1 MLLLL
6 ALAHATPGEV
16 TLPLSEWTALHPAA
30 TSPAA
35 PADAVHHTRR
45 LVGAVDRGLLHAT
58 LTHQLDAL
66 RPVALPVL
74 PAAATVVEA
83 RLDGQ
88 PAPLSLTDRYR
99 VDVRPGRHTVQL
111 DLLQGQAS
119 DRSERRVHLALP
131 PGGPTSFELTLPEAP
146 VDVTLAHGVVTSTRE
161 AVGHT
166 VVTGWVDGSGSLDL
180 AWERRTTHEATDA
193 RLDAEVYAL
202 LDLGGDLVTGHGSY
216 RFDVLAGEVDRV
228 ALPLPPGLEVTEVRG
243 DQVLQWHSN
252 NGELAVLLRE
262 VEDEQVDL
270 VVGYQYPAHLDGP
283 TDLLTPLPTAASGV
297 TGSVRGALGVVAPV
311 AMDVALAG
319 VDHARQLAPRDIP
332 QALVELSADPLRAA
346 IAFDEPPVASA
357 TTTRQGEV
365 LTSASR
371 IDDLQGISLL
381 MEDGTEVGK
390 LRLAVRNADRQLL
403 TVDLPEGARLTHCF
417 RDGAPL
423 RPAADAS
430 HPGRVLVPLTRS
442 RKTEAHTYTVEP
454 GDTLSSIASSNYGDA
469 NRWQQVQWAN
479 PGVDADRLQVGQQLT
494 LPALSDADTESF
506 ILELG
511 WERHTAPLGT
521 FGRRAVGLPELDLD
535 VQAATWH
542 VYLPEH
548 LETLTVASNLTQL
561 SGVHTDPLTR
571 VVDFLVQ
578 AGVTGSSAYAGG
590 RDKSGYKNAITF
602 RRSTYE
608 AEAAQVA
615 ASAEA
620 VSAYPLVGQRIRFRG
635 SLLGTEAPV
644 ATVRYVG
651 EGLASTARTVL
662 WLLAVGLGWRV
673 GREPRDAATWAAVG
687 TGVLGAGVVGH
698 FLLGSYGRFAW
709 GADVGMAVALIPLLW
724 AQRRRPRLGELLGVG
739 SASLGLL
746 VLGLAKPILLP
757 LVLAPILLGCA
768 RRLA

>member
-1 MLLLL
+1 MLLLAL
-6 ALAHATPGEV
+6 ALAHATPGDV
-16 TLPLSEWTALHPAA
+16 TLPLDAWHALHPPPR
-30 TSPAA
+30 TTA
-35 PADAVHHTRR
+35 PPGRALPVARALRGT
-45 LVGAVDRGLLHAT
+45 VDRGLLEAT
-58 LTHQLDAL
+58 LRTEVEAPA
-66 RPVALPVL
+66 PVLLPVL
-74 PAAATVVEA
+74 PVGTTIADA
-83 RLDGQ
+83 RLDGR
-88 PAPLSLTDRYR
+88 PAALTLDDHYR
-99 VDVRPGRHTVQL
+99 VLLAPGRHVV
-111 DLLQGQAS
+111 DLELLHGQAT
-119 DRSERRVHLALP
+119 DRFERRVRLP
-131 PGGPTSFELTLPEAP
+131 LPDGGPTRFELLLPEAP
-146 VDVTLAHGVVTSTRE
+146 IDVTLNGGVVTSTTQEGATTRV
-161 AVGHT
+161 VG
-166 VVTGWVDGSGSLDL
+166 WLDGAGDLDL
-180 AWERRTTHEATDA
+180 AWERRATHDATDA
-193 RLDAEVYAL
+193 RLDTEVHAL
-202 LDLGGDLVTGHGSY
+202 LSLGGDLVEGRAAAT
-216 RFDVLAGEVDRV
+216 FEVLAGAVDRV
-228 ALPLPPGLEVTEVRG
+228 DLELPDGVEITEVAG
-243 DQVLQWHSN
+243 PDVLQWHTRA
-252 NGELAVLLRE
+252 GRVEVLLRR
-262 VEDEQVDL
+262 VIDERVALD
-270 VVGYQYPAHLDGP
+270 VRFQYPARIDAP
-283 TDLLTPLPTAASGV
+283 TPLQVPLPDGA
-297 TGSVRGALGVVAPV
+297 VRGVLGVVAPV
-311 AMDVALAG
+311 ALDIAVADVAGATPI
-319 VDHARQLAPRDIP
+319 ASRDVP
-332 QALVELSADPLRAA
+332 QALVELSSEPLRMAM
-346 IAFDEPPVASA
+346 AFDADARVTA

-371 IDDLQGISLL
+371 IDDLQGISLA

-417 RDGAPL
+417 RNGMPL
-423 RPAADAS
+423 RPAADGA

-454 GDTLSSIASSNYGDA
+454 GDTLSSIASDNYGDA

-479 PGVDADRLQVGQQLT
+479 PGVDADRLQVGQELT
-494 LPALSDADTESF
+494 LPALSGADTESF

-511 WERHTAPLGT
+511 WERRTAPLGEY
-521 FGRRAVGLPELDLD
+521 GRRAIGLPELDLD

-578 AGVTGSSAYAGG
+578 SGVTGSSAYAGG
-590 RDKSGYKNAITF
+590 RGPSSYKNAITF

-608 AEAAQVA
+608 AETAQVVA
-615 ASAEA
+615 ISEA

-673 GREPRDAATWAAVG
+673 GREPRDATTWVAVG
-687 TGVLGAGVVGH
+687 SGFVGAAVVGH

-709 GADVGMAVALIPLLW
+709 GADVGMAAALLPLLW
-724 AQRRRPRLGELLGVG
+724 AQRRRPRLRELVGVG
-739 SASLGLL
+739 AAGFGLL

-757 LVLAPILLGCA
+757 LVLAPILLVGA

>member
-390 LRLAVRNADRQLL
+390 LRLAVRNADRQVLGV
-403 TVDLPEGARLTHCF
+403 TLPEGARLTHCY

-423 RPAADAS
+423 RPAAD
-430 HPGRVLVPLTRS
+430 GTDRVLVPLTRS
-442 RKTEAHTYTVEP
+442 QRSAVRSYTVQS
-454 GDTLSSIASSNYGDA
+454 GDTLSGIAADNYGDA
-469 NRWQQVQWAN
+469 TQWTSLAVAN
-479 PGVDADRLQVGQQLT
+479 PHIDSGNLQVGQVLQLPT
-494 LPALSDADTESF
+494 LGDTDVQSF
-506 ILELG
+506 VLELG
-511 WERHTAPLGT
+511 WERATDPLTPVGSRT
-521 FGRRAVGLPELDLD
+521 VGLPQLDLE
-535 VQAATWH
+535 VMAATWH
-542 VYLPEH
+542 LYLPEH
-548 LETLTVASNLTQL
+548 IEPLTVDATLTQV
-561 SGVHTDPLTR
+561 SGTHTDPLTR
-571 VVDFLVQ
+571 LVDLLVHS
-578 AGVTGSSAYAGG
+578 GVTGPSAYAGG
-590 RDKSGYKNAITF
+590 GYRNMLSK
-602 RRSTYE
+602 RRSYF
-608 AEAAQVA
+608 EAAQQEQA
-615 ASAEA
+615 AAPLS
-620 VSAYPLVGQRIRFRG
+620 SYPLVGQRLRFRG
-635 SLLGTEAPV
+635 HLLGTRAPA

-651 EGLASTARTVL
+651 EGVAEAVRWSAWGLALLVAGWLARRPRSAAPVATA
-662 WLLAVGLGWRV
+662 AVGLG
-673 GREPRDAATWAAVG
+673 
-687 TGVLGAGVVGH
+687 LGAVVGH
-698 FLLGSYGRFAW
+698 YLLGTYGALVS
-709 GADVGMAVALIPLLW
+709 GAN
-724 AQRRRPRLGELLGVG
+724 
-739 SASLGLL
+739 
-746 VLGLAKPILLP
+746 LGLALGLVPWLWRHRRMPRAHEAVIAFVTLPPLALFLLVKPA
-757 LVLAPILLGCA
+757 LAPLALGALLLSLVW
-768 RRLA
+768 RSR